1 MKPKIDAGASG
12 DLFARPTIAADAPA
26 PSLGP
31 IPAAAAALPQ
41 PCEWCAGHRAGFGGV
56 YDLRCHGCERR
67 LLRDSKPNVA
77 PVAAALERM
86 RKAWR
91 VA

>member
-1 MKPKIDAGASG
+1 MTAKIDASATP
-12 DLFARPTIAADAPA
+12 DLFADTLPSDCDPA
-26 PSLGP
+26 PRLAPVSPSPL
-31 IPAAAAALPQ
+31 

-86 RKAWR
+86 RR
-91 VA
+91 L